1 MDFMFALAVHPL
13 PLKYQPVVRIV
24 LICQQI
30 PVSIAGESVAS
41 RVSASLM
48 AAMCSGS
55 VGASLVCAMVARDA
69 DDYGMLVRRAARMS
83 NGKVRL
89 RN

>member
-1 MDFMFALAVHPL
+1 M
-13 PLKYQPVVRIV
+13 
-24 LICQQI
+24 
-30 PVSIAGESVAS
+30 AS

-69 DDYGMLVRRAARMS
+69 DDYGMLVRRAALMS